1 MSLVRGIILGLL
13 LAGLVF
19 GIWFEAIKP
28 AGAGAPEKK
37 VAVPSVPL
45 PDSGTLTPKSF
56 VTVGRAVS
64 PATVILFC
72 IVKRD
77 GKTGQSTG
85 TGFIVDKK
93 KGYVLTN
100 EHVVAE
106 AESITVVLQDERELE
121 AKVVGVD
128 PRPSDVAVVQITNPP
143 PDLSQAVLGDSNK
156 VEVGEFV
163 VAIGNPLNVGYSLTM
178 GVVSA
183 LREMEKDEDPI
194 MELES
199 HIQTDVAINQG
210 NSGGPLINLRGEVVG
225 INSSIVSRTGG
236 NWQGIGNSIPIN
248 RAKAIMELLIRDGQ
262 VRRPYLGAVT
272 AEINER
278 LAKAYNH
285 DNRDK
290 FMQELKIQKPNGA
303 FIRGV
308 EPDSPAAEA
317 GLREGD
323 IIVEIGKF
331 KIESP
336 KMMLRALG
344 KVKDRP
350 DNVEVKIIRE
360 GQEQSVAVNIK
371 VR

>member
-1 MSLVRGIILGLL
+1 MAVTIIL
-13 LAGLVF
+13 LAGMALVVW
-19 GIWFEAIKP
+19 GEPAKP
-28 AGAGAPEKK
+28 ASKTPNKKAAPS
-37 VAVPSVPL
+37 SVPL
-45 PDSGTLTPKSF
+45 PESATLSPKSF
-56 VTVGRAVS
+56 VAVGKAVS

-72 IVKRD
+72 IVERD
-77 GKTGQSTG
+77 GKAGQSTG

-100 EHVVAE
+100 EHVVAG
-106 AESITVVLQDERELE
+106 AKSITIVLQDERELE
-121 AKVVGVD
+121 AKIVGVD

-143 PDLSQAVLGDSNK
+143 PDLAQVVMGDSNK

-163 VAIGNPLNVGYSLTM
+163 IAIGNPLNVGYSLTM

-210 NSGGPLINLRGEVVG
+210 NSGGPLINLRGEVIG

-248 RAKAIMELLIRDGQ
+248 RAKAIMEILIKDGQ
-262 VRRPYLGAVT
+262 VRRPYLGVAT
-272 AEINER
+272 DEINER
-278 LAKAYNH
+278 LAKSYNYQ
-285 DNRDK
+285 NRK
-290 FMQELKIQKPNGA
+290 QFMQALKIQEPSGA

-308 EPDSPAAEA
+308 VPNSPAQTA

-323 IIVEIGKF
+323 IIIEIEKTKVET
-331 KIESP
+331 P
-336 KMMLRALG
+336 KHISRALG
-344 KVKDRP
+344 KVKDKP
-350 DNVEVKIIRE
+350 EDVEIKIIRDGKE
-360 GQEQSVAVNIK
+360 ESIK
-371 VR
+371 LTLELK